1 MEWCGHERDFGQNSD
16 RTLSTK
22 YGPMGQTIPVD
33 VVVGRLF
40 GISDAVYVGFKSV
53 QARGHDVC

>member
-1 MEWCGHERDFGQNSD
+1 
-16 RTLSTK
+16 
-22 YGPMGQTIPVD
+22 MGQTIPVD